1 MAGLNYARGVPVGNN
16 QMPFHGNGTPP
27 AVAAIVTTIRD
38 TTATVSSIR
47 TLSQN
52 TTAIEI
58 AATGGP
64 VYMKWFAQSVV
75 DSSVAGTSVLATGS
89 GANFDHVIPAATY
102 RRFVVPIFTNNPQGY
117 SSQVGANIEN
127 GLYPNVGIV
136 GGTGASVIAITQY
149 GSSNSY

>member
-1 MAGLNYARGVPVGNN
+1 MASQNYARGVPMGNN
-16 QMPFHGNGTPP
+16 QIPFQGNGTPP

-38 TTATVSSIR
+38 VTATVSSIR

-64 VYMKWFAQSVV
+64 VYMKWLGQATV
-75 DSSVAGTSVLATGS
+75 DSSVAGTSIVTTGLTV
-89 GANFDHVIPAATY
+89 NFDHVIPAASY

-117 SSQVGANIEN
+117 GSQVGANVEN
-127 GLYPNVGIV
+127 GLYPNVAVV

-149 GSSNSY
+149 GSSNTY